1 MSDTTPLT
9 DLDTPL
15 TDLEKKASAQSYQVA
30 HHMAA
35 QWLTA
40 KIFLKSELSQADP
53 SMKGQLPDDFV
64 EAWQKFGVALLQ
76 GRAKQFQLFI
86 DSLNTLPS
94 QMVVPLIKVSA
105 ELGLIPKRFETEL
118 MTKLSLRKNTLPIGG
133 LHG

>member
-1 MSDTTPLT
+1 
-9 DLDTPL
+9 
-15 TDLEKKASAQSYQVA
+15 
-30 HHMAA
+30 
-35 QWLTA
+35 
-40 KIFLKSELSQADP
+40 
-53 SMKGQLPDDFV
+53 MKGQLPDDFV

-94 QMVVPLIKVSA
+94 QLVVPLIKVSA

-118 MTKLSLRKNTLPIGG
+118 MTKLSLRNNTLPIGG